1 MQVMFNAEQTVS
13 TFVFICHVMNQW
25 LDVTAVH
32 WNTLAHVVTQ
42 HYTLCA
48 PKYPVPSVLQ
58 ERGAADGLKP
68 SNTS

>member
-1 MQVMFNAEQTVS
+1 MHDRLYAERTVS

-32 WNTLAHVVTQ
+32 VGTQ

-48 PKYPVPSVLQ
+48 LKYPVPSVIQ
-58 ERGAADGLKP
+58 ERGAADSLKP
-68 SNTS
+68 SDTS